1 VSIKPTR
8 CTTILENDLKL
19 MNQNHLKLNIEND
32 SNDKD
37 KNENQDIQNE
47 SILGTDLTSGSN
59 PDTGLLLSAL
69 DPRISSLG
77 QRYLYKINDTENTS
91 IDTQLYDYKYLRLLY
106 GINEGL
112 EIVDKIPLECN
123 LDLLNYIDFAKVY
136 IYIYIYIYIHMRIY
150 VYICLCIYLYL
161 YMYFYI
167 HIQIHICLHIRRHI
181 YTFMIYVYIN
191 LYMYVYIYIYK
202 FMYIYIYL

>member
-123 LDLLNYIDFAKVY
+123 LDLLNYIDFAKGCYVGQVY
-136 IYIYIYIYIHMRIY
+136 IYIYIYIYTYAYICIYMFMHLFIFIY
-150 VYICLCIYLYL
+150 VFLYTYTNTCLFTYP
-161 YMYFYI
+161 
-167 HIQIHICLHIRRHI
+167 
-181 YTFMIYVYIN
+181 
-191 LYMYVYIYIYK
+191 
-202 FMYIYIYL
+202 